1 MTEPQQLLAV
11 YRDYLACLNARRW
24 DDLGRFVADDVRY
37 NGEPVKL
44 AGYRAMLE
52 ADVDNIPDL
61 RFVPEILLADGDVVS
76 CRLVF
81 RCTPRRRI
89 FGAEATGAQVSFAE
103 HVFYR
108 MVDARIV
115 DVSSLIDTQ
124 AVRDQLSAPPAS
136 AAGPPPQPG

>member
-1 MTEPQQLLAV
+1 MTEPQQLSAV
-11 YRDYLACLNARRW
+11 YREYLACLNTRRW

-37 NGEPVKL
+37 NGEAVGL

-61 RFVPEILLADGDVVS
+61 QFVPDILLADRDVVS

-81 RCTPRRRI
+81 HCTPRRRV
-89 FGAEATGAQVSFAE
+89 FGVEPTGAQVSFAE

-108 MVDARIV
+108 MVDAKIA
-115 DVSSLIDTQ
+115 DVRSLIDTQ
-124 AVRDQLSAPPAS
+124 AVRDQLSVPPAS
-136 AAGPPPQPG
+136 AAAPPPPTG

>member
-1 MTEPQQLLAV
+1 MSEPQQLLAV

-24 DDLGRFVADDVRY
+24 DDLGRFVAQDVRY
-37 NGEPVKL
+37 NDEPVGL

-61 RFVPEILLADGDVVS
+61 RFVPEILLADGEVVS

-81 RCTPRRRI
+81 RCTPRRAI
-89 FGAEATGAQVSFAE
+89 FGVEPTGAPVTFAE

-115 DVSSLIDTQ
+115 DVRSLIDAQ
-124 AVRDQLSAPPAS
+124 AVRDQLSVPPAGAAAPP
-136 AAGPPPQPG
+136 PPTR

>member
-1 MTEPQQLLAV
+1 MSEPQQLLAV

-37 NGEPVKL
+37 NDEPVGL

-61 RFVPEILLADGDVVS
+61 QFVPEILLAADDVVS

-89 FGAEATGAQVSFAE
+89 FGVEPTGAQVTLAE

-115 DVSSLIDTQ
+115 DVRSLIDTQ
-124 AVRDQLSAPPAS
+124 AVRDQLSVPPAS
-136 AAGPPPQPG
+136 AAAPPPPTG

>member
-1 MTEPQQLLAV
+1 MSEPQQLSAV
-11 YRDYLACLNARRW
+11 YRDYLACLNSRRW

-37 NGEPVKL
+37 NGEPVGL

-61 RFVPEILLADGDVVS
+61 QFVPEILLTDGDVVS

-81 RCTPRRRI
+81 CCTPRRRI
-89 FGAEATGAQVSFAE
+89 FGAEPTGARVTSAE

-108 MVDARIV
+108 MVDAKIV
-115 DVSSLIDTQ
+115 DVRSLIDTQ
-124 AVRDQLSAPPAS
+124 AVRDQLSAPPAT
-136 AAGPPPQPG
+136 AAEPPPPTG